1 MANLLE
7 TTLAL
12 SLVAGFSAGLFILSR
27 NQQQVATVILEEFK
41 GPRQGMQVLS
51 IVTQELANARIPLL
65 AAGTSSVRFNSVVG
79 GSAREISLA
88 PHDPADRR
96 YRPLRLDLG
105 SGPAPLNSG
114 RLIQNHA
121 EAVPL
126 FVYHD
131 ATGAT
136 TTDPALA
143 RRIAI
148 TLVLRPTPD
157 SPPRYMRTSITLR
170 N

>member
-1 MANLLE
+1 MASFLE

-12 SLVAGFSAGLFILSR
+12 GLVAGFSAGLFMLSR
-27 NQQQVATVILEEFK
+27 NQQQAATVILEEFK
-41 GPRQGMQVLS
+41 GPRQGMQALS
-51 IVTQELANARIPLL
+51 IVTQELANARMPLL
-65 AAGTSSVRFNSVVG
+65 TAGTSSVRFNSVLG
-79 GSAREISLA
+79 GSVREIALA

-96 YRPLRLDLG
+96 YRPLRLDVG
-105 SGPAPLNSG
+105 TGPAPLNSE

-121 EAVPL
+121 EGIPL

-136 TTDPALA
+136 TANPAQV

-148 TLVLRPTPD
+148 TLVLRPKPD
-157 SPPRYMRTSITLR
+157 SPLRYMRTSVTLR